1 MVQRITGGTDGP
13 VSPGQSHLTHKYP
26 RNRGR
31 EKNVREGVV
40 REGSLKVIIG
50 LNFQRVNRILISKQQ
65 IYKLTLK

>member
-1 MVQRITGGTDGP
+1 MRERA
-13 VSPGQSHLTHKYP
+13 